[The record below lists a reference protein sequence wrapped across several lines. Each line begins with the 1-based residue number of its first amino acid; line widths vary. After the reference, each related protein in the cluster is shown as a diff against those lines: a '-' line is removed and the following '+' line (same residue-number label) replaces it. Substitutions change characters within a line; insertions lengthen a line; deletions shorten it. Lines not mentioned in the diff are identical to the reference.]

1 MPKVLLVVANEGY
14 QHIEYG
20 IPKKI
25 LIDAEIYVETASDNA
40 IPAIAKDGS
49 TAQVDVTLDK
59 VDPDEYDGIFFIG
72 GPGALEHLDNDWS
85 YRIIRHAAQ
94 NGIPLGAICIST
106 RILAKAGILTNRKAT
121 GWDGDGELAELY
133 KEYDV
138 EYVRKNL
145 VIDKNIITAAGPQAA
160 QEFGEQIVALIG

>member
-1 MPKVLLVVANEGY
+1 MTKALLVVANEGY

-25 LIDAEIYVETASDNA
+25 LIDAGIDVETASDSA

-49 TAQVDVTLDK
+49 TTKVDVTLDK
-59 VDPDEYDGIFFIG
+59 VDPDLYDGIFFIG
-72 GPGALEHLDNDWS
+72 GPGALEHLDNEWS

-106 RILAKAGILTNRKAT
+106 RILAKAGIMAGRKAT
-121 GWDGDGELAELY
+121 GWNGDGELDALY

-138 EYVRKNL
+138 EYIKKN
-145 VIDKNIITAAGPQAA
+145 VVVDKNIITATKPDAA
-160 QEFGEQIVALIG
+160 QEFGEAIVDLMS